1 MTQVPAAQYALGL
14 VLKGQT
20 VRQAA
25 DETGA
30 EPAEVLQALVQ
41 DWRRG
46 KNQPGK
52 PTGGDTLARALQH
65 PSAKVRK
72 AAERLAATLD
82 QEDGKAGL
90 LRRRAELEAELA
102 KVKAELR
109 GPAAAAKQQL
119 PCPDC
124 DRVLPNPQGL
134 ALHRKAKHPPAAAA

>member
-14 VLKGQT
+14 VLKGKT
-20 VRQAA
+20 MRQAA
-25 DETGA
+25 FETGA
-30 EPAEVLQALVQ
+30 EPGEVLPALVE
-41 DWRRG
+41 DWRRSSR
-46 KNQPGK
+46 NQPGK
-52 PTGGDTLARALQH
+52 PAESDTLARALQH

-82 QEDGKAGL
+82 QEDGKADL
-90 LRRRAELEAELA
+90 LRRRAKLEAELA

-109 GPAAAAKQQL
+109 GQQQM